1 MSGFGKEAK
10 GDGGGT
16 VSIQVDERMQKAVVV
31 GLGYV
36 GLPVA
41 CVLAEE
47 GFQVVGMEIDAKRV
61 GLINRGGNPIEGKE
75 PGLGDLIQK
84 VIRSGRL
91 RASTDIEDA
100 RGADAYFICV
110 DTPVNEK
117 HQPNL
122 DSLRSAAET
131 VGSIMKRGSLVSIE
145 STIPPCTMQDLVI
158 PLLEEKSGL
167 LAGKGFSV
175 THCPER
181 VMPGKLLNNIRN
193 VNRVLGGVDKD
204 SIEKAL
210 RYYRK
215 VVKADI
221 FPTDLISAE
230 ISKTVE
236 NAYRDVQIAF
246 ANEVALLCE
255 KVGADAF
262 EVRRLV
268 NTCPFRDMHVPGS
281 GVGGHC
287 LPKDSWLLLSGI
299 PGHEAKVI
307 PDARLVNEAM
317 PQHLASLAR
326 EEMARTTGR
335 KRVVVMGL
343 AFLRDSDDTRNSPA
357 FKVISEL
364 IDEGEIVVHDPF
376 VRPQAGIT
384 PLRDE
389 WEALKDA
396 DCAIFVTDHTIYQG
410 MDLTRLR
417 KAMRTP
423 LIIDGRNLFLK
434 KDCEAAG
441 IRYRGIGKG

>member
-1 MSGFGKEAK
+1 MKGSRKEATEAA
-10 GDGGGT
+10 GGT
-16 VSIQVDERMQKAVVV
+16 VTIQKNAHIQKTVIV

-47 GFQVVGMEIDAKRV
+47 GFQVVGIEIDAKRV

-75 PGLGDLIQK
+75 PGLGELIQK
-84 VIRSGRL
+84 VINSRRL
-91 RASTDIEDA
+91 RASANIEDA
-100 RGADAYFICV
+100 KCANAYFICV
-110 DTPVNEK
+110 DTPVGED
-117 HQPNL
+117 HRPNL
-122 DSLRSAAET
+122 DSLRSATAT

-145 STIPPCTMQDLVI
+145 STVPPRTMQDLVI

-167 LAGKGFSV
+167 RAGKGFSV

-193 VNRVLGGVDKD
+193 VNRVLGGVDQN

-215 VVKADI
+215 VVKAEI

-281 GVGGHC
+281 GVGGYC
-287 LPKDSWLLLSGI
+287 LPKDSWLLLSGV
-299 PGHEAKVI
+299 PGHEAKII
-307 PDARLVNEAM
+307 PDARTVNGTM
-317 PQHLASLAR
+317 PMHLASMAR
-326 EEMARTTGR
+326 EEMTKMTGK
-335 KRVVVMGL
+335 KRVAVMGL

-364 IDEGEIVVHDPF
+364 MDVGDIVVHDPF
-376 VRPQAGIT
+376 VKPQAGIT

-389 WEALKDA
+389 WETLKGA
-396 DCAIFVTDHTIYQG
+396 DCAIFVTDHTAYQG

-423 LIIDGRNLFLK
+423 LIIDGRNLFQK
-434 KDCEAAG
+434 NDCEAAG

>member
-1 MSGFGKEAK
+1 MSESGKKETKTVSQRKTKAKSSFGK
-10 GDGGGT
+10 T
-16 VSIQVDERMQKAVVV
+16 VVI

-41 CVLAEE
+41 CVLADE
-47 GFQVVGMEIDAKRV
+47 GFHVVGREINAERV
-61 GLINRGGNPIEGKE
+61 RLINSGGNPIEGKE
-75 PGLGDLIQK
+75 PGLGELIKK
-84 VIRSGRL
+84 VVGLGRM

-110 DTPVNEK
+110 DTPVDER
-117 HQPNL
+117 HRPNL
-122 DSLRSAAET
+122 DSLRSATAT
-131 VGSIMKRGSLVSIE
+131 VGSILKEGSLVSIE
-145 STIPPCTMQDLVI
+145 STIPPRTMQSLVI

-167 LAGKGFSV
+167 QAGKDFSV
-175 THCPER
+175 CHCPER

-193 VNRVLGGVDKD
+193 VNRVLGGLDQG

-215 VVKADI
+215 AVKAEI

-268 NTCPFRDMHVPGS
+268 NTCPYRDMHIPGS
-281 GVGGHC
+281 GVGGYC
-287 LPKDSWLLLSGI
+287 LPKDSWLLLAGI

-307 PDARLVNEAM
+307 PDARAVNLAM
-317 PQHLASLAR
+317 PGHLTALAR
-326 EEMARTTGR
+326 DEMARTSGR
-335 KRVVVMGL
+335 KRVAVMGL
-343 AFLRDSDDTRNSPA
+343 AFLRDSDDTRNTPA

-364 IDEGEIVVHDPF
+364 KDECDIVVHDPF
-376 VRPQAGIT
+376 ARPQVGID

-389 WEALKDA
+389 WETLKGA
-396 DCAIFVTDHTIYQG
+396 DCAIFVTDHTAYQG
-410 MDLTRLR
+410 MDLARLR
-417 KAMRTP
+417 KSMRTP
-423 LIIDGRNLFLK
+423 LIIDGRNLFQK
-434 KDCEAAG
+434 SDCEKAG
-441 IRYRGIGKG
+441 VRYRGIGKG